1 MLLTNMIRWTPDT
14 IKPKP
19 IWRSTLSNVTNCDGD
34 KTEFAQSLTGQ
45 ASCYRT
51 CGLNKYI
58 GSQSHLWFSTD
69 VTMRTSFAYTHTH
82 ILACTHTSC
91 PFPSRNH
98 VYLSFFTLKHYCRME
113 RPFHNTI
120 IPLHTNSYSFFTV
133 CENLGVEFVYIK
145 HNYLVRLIHNNSWA
159 TVSLISNYSLSHSL
173 LYIARFIAIWS

>member
-1 MLLTNMIRWTPDT
+1 MVIRQSSLKVWLDRLPVTEHVDSINILVRNHIFDFLLTWPCAR
-14 IKPKP
+14 
-19 IWRSTLSNVTNCDGD
+19 
-34 KTEFAQSLTGQ
+34 ASL
-45 ASCYRT
+45 
-51 CGLNKYI
+51 
-58 GSQSHLWFSTD
+58 
-69 VTMRTSFAYTHTH
+69 THTH
-82 ILACTHTSC
+82 TFSRAHTSC